1 MEDNFNL
8 EATSEVEQE
17 AQEEQAPGTGSDS
30 KVRTFTQE
38 ELNRFVTDRVKRE
51 RAKYADY
58 EELKEKAAKF
68 DEITAAQGTELIKL
82 QEESAQLKEKIK
94 GMEAA
99 EQLRLT
105 KERISKD
112 SNIPVELL
120 TETTEEALL
129 NQANLLNN
137 YIKQQPGF
145 PIVKD
150 AGEVTP
156 TRARTTAEAFKE
168 YMIKAL

>member
-1 MEDNFNL
+1 MEDILNG
-8 EATSEVEQE
+8 VQE
-17 AQEEQAPGTGSDS
+17 ADQEQDPGTGSEQ
-30 KVRTFTQE
+30 KERTFTQE
-38 ELNRFVTDRVKRE
+38 ELNRFVTKRVKQE

-105 KERISKD
+105 REKISKD
-112 SNIPVELL
+112 TSIPVELL

-129 NQANLLNN
+129 NQANLLSDF
-137 YIKQQPGF
+137 IKQQPGF
-145 PIVKD
+145 PTVKD

-156 TRARTTAEAFKE
+156 TKSRTTAEAFRE